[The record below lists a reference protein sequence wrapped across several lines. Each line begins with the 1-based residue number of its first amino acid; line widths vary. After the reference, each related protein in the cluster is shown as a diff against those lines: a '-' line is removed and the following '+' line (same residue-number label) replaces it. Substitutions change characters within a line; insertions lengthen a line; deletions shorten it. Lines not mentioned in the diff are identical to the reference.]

1 MEIDNFTLNIMN
13 SFCSTVRLWGRV
25 QIWRNGL
32 PPAPAESGASKL
44 KAAEICPDFTFC
56 AIYPL
61 RIALFCLALGAAGLL
76 AQAGPVNQSTSA
88 GNGPSGTICAPT
100 TS

>member
-1 MEIDNFTLNIMN
+1 MNNFSMVMKNGL
-13 SFCSTVRLWGRV
+13 CSAVRLWRRV